1 MTGSQPAVASF
12 GFLVRFAVLSSVA
25 FLVVLP
31 LGGCSEKQEL
41 AVKSIHPIRGP
52 YIGGD
57 PVTITGTGFSP
68 TQDITIYFGKNK
80 AKPPVI
86 KEGGEIVVDPP
97 AGELNSTVD
106 VELVFGDARIL
117 RIPKSYTYIDPT
129 ATAPAPGTAAPAPA
143 PAK

>member
-1 MTGSQPAVASF
+1 MIASRSL
-12 GFLVRFAVLSSVA
+12 GISSVVT
-25 FLVVLP
+25 FLFIVLAI
-31 LGGCSEKQEL
+31 GCSEKQEL
-41 AVKSIHPIRGP
+41 AVKSIHPVRGP

-86 KEGGEIVVDPP
+86 KENGEIVVDPP

-117 RIPKSYTYIDPT
+117 KIPKSYTYIDPT
-129 ATAPAPGTAAPAPA
+129 ATAPAPGAATTPP
-143 PAK
+143 K

>member
-1 MTGSQPAVASF
+1 MSGSRSTLVSGQIAGLAVSILLA
-12 GFLVRFAVLSSVA
+12 LLTVTA
-25 FLVVLP
+25 F
-31 LGGCSEKQEL
+31 GCSEKPAEL
-41 AVKSIHPIRGP
+41 AVKSIHPTRGP

-57 PVTITGTGFSP
+57 PVTITGTGFTP

-86 KEGGEIVVDPP
+86 KENGEIVVDPP

-129 ATAPAPGTAAPAPA
+129 ATAPAAGVAAPL
-143 PAK
+143 AK

>member
-1 MTGSQPAVASF
+1 MSGSRSTVFST
-12 GFLVRFAVLSSVA
+12 VLST
-25 FLVVLP
+25 VVLSGV
-31 LGGCSEKQEL
+31 LLTMLAVGSSGCAEKPGEL
-41 AVKSIHPIRGP
+41 AVKSIHPVRGP

-86 KEGGEIVVDPP
+86 KENGEIVVDPP
-97 AGELNSTVD
+97 AGQLNSTVD

-117 RIPKSYTYIDPT
+117 HIPKSYTYIDPT
-129 ATAPAPGTAAPAPA
+129 ATTPAPGTAPAPA
-143 PAK
+143 Q

>member
-1 MTGSQPAVASF
+1 MTGSQSAVASF
-12 GFLVRFAVLSSVA
+12 GFLVRFAILSIVPVL
-25 FLVVLP
+25 VL
-31 LGGCSEKQEL
+31 GCSEKQEL